1 MKEQIWLIGFM
12 GTGKSRISRPLA
24 AALDW
29 RPVDLDDLIV
39 EQAGASVPEI
49 FARGGESEFRAL
61 ESQAVEQ
68 VAAMSN
74 VVVATG
80 GGSVLAEANREAMRR
95 RGFVVCL
102 DARVE
107 TIANRILSSDAHVSE
122 RPLLQGDDPLARIAT
137 LKAQREPLY
146 READFIIQTD
156 DMTPDQITHQIL
168 LAFREQTAVTGAG
181 GTA

>member
-1 MKEQIWLIGFM
+1 MKDQIWLIGFM
-12 GTGKSRISRPLA
+12 GTGKSRVSRPLA

-29 RPVDLDDLIV
+29 ERVDLDALIAD
-39 EQAGASVPEI
+39 EAGATIPEI
-49 FARGGESEFRAL
+49 FARGGESEFRQL
-61 ESQAVEQ
+61 EAQAVERA
-68 VAAMSN
+68 AAMSR

-80 GGSVLAEANREAMRR
+80 GGAILAEANREAMRR

-102 DARVE
+102 DARIE

-122 RPLLQGDDPLARIAT
+122 RPLLQGDDPLARIAA